1 MDANDR
7 IKQMVNFILQEAQEK
22 ANDIQI
28 KTEHDFNL
36 EKQLLVHNSKLKIQ
50 EEFKQKYH
58 DREIQERIQKSAVI
72 GESRVKKMRAR
83 EDMLQ
88 EMLRE
93 GEDLLIQQTS
103 RPEYSN
109 LLKTLIVQGMIKIE
123 ELSVEIFCRN
133 EDLHLVKQVLASA
146 IDEYTSI
153 LHDKCGENVTPT
165 VNVNENQNFMLSSE
179 NPGVVLTALNGRIV
193 CDNTLK
199 ARFALAYEEQLPLI
213 RRTLFSE
220 NKSTTV

>member
-22 ANDIQI
+22 ANEIRI

-58 DREIQERIQKSAVI
+58 DREIQERIQKSTVI

-83 EDMLQ
+83 EAMLQ
-88 EMLRE
+88 DMLRE
-93 GEDLLIQQTS
+93 GEDLLLQQTS
-103 RPEYSN
+103 RPEYPN
-109 LLKTLIVQGMIKIE
+109 LLKKLIVQGMIKIE
-123 ELSVEIFCRN
+123 ELTVEIFCRN
-133 EDLHLVKQVLASA
+133 EDLNLVKEVLASA

-153 LHDKCGENVTPT
+153 LREECGENVTPT
-165 VNVNENQNFMLSSE
+165 VHINENPNFMLSRE

-199 ARFALAYEEQLPLI
+199 ARFSLAYEEQLPLI

-220 NKSTTV
+220 NKSNTA

>member
-22 ANDIQI
+22 ANEIRI

-58 DREIQERIQKSAVI
+58 DREIQERIQKSTVI

-83 EDMLQ
+83 ENMLQ

-93 GEDLLIQQTS
+93 GEDLLLQQS
-103 RPEYSN
+103 SQREYAT
-109 LLKTLIVQGMIKIE
+109 LLKKLIVQAMIKIE
-123 ELSVEIFCRN
+123 EPTVEIFCRN
-133 EDLHLVKQVLASA
+133 EDLNLVKQMLENVIADYSSVLL
-146 IDEYTSI
+146 EE
-153 LHDKCGENVTPT
+153 CGENVTPT
-165 VNVNENQNFMLSSE
+165 VTVNENPNFMLSRE
-179 NPGVVLTALNGRIV
+179 NPGVVLTALRGRIV

-220 NKSTTV
+220 NRPTNA